1 MSAFSKI
8 VVSDHKK
15 NLEMKDTEILEM
27 KNKFDSSE
35 NKNKELITEERKK
48 EIFERKISRKLS
60 QKSFCF

>member
-35 NKNKELITEERKK
+35 NKNKELSAEERD
-48 EIFERKISRKLS
+48 I
-60 QKSFCF
+60 